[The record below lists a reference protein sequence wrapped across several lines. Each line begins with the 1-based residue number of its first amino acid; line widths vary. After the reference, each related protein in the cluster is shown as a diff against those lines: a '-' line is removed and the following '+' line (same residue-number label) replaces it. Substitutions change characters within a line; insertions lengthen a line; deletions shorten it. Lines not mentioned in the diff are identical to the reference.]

1 MVLCKHI
8 TLVYDVVCVWHST
21 EEWCG
26 GAEKMP
32 CMKSFELG
40 KEMGEKRKVEENF
53 SSFAVDE

>member
-1 MVLCKHI
+1 MMLFVFGTALKNG
-8 TLVYDVVCVWHST
+8 VV
-21 EEWCG
+21 G
-26 GAEKMP
+26 LGRMP